1 VTGNTLEGLLNIPEQ
16 TRPIEGSFDTRPKQ
30 VEAWIEALPIAN
42 TGECARQIYGAL
54 CEINR
59 LAIPETDRVKAMEA
73 FRAPVYHVTE
83 VLKKHYVHQNLP
95 LSPKNQKVAELS
107 IQLHSQMAL
116 GYKSVIQSK
125 LSKTFSLLSNK
136 TLTKSIHRAIRYLSN
151 VMLCAYQIYIQ
162 HPEHVWLHIHQL
174 YLYAEK
180 NNFHHELVK
189 DHIVAESML
198 DSSIADLYAQILL
211 LALAGPYRLRQNI
224 TDTVYT
230 ALQTWAPSCRVI
242 PLGANPDSD
251 YAFTINLNTDAAPGY
266 FRDDGATDPALCRV
280 VDTQE
285 MTQVIS
291 DALRNASPT
300 TIGIPEDIL
309 KRLLMTWSGKSH
321 RAFSRSAKSN
331 EIAITLGLSA
341 THHYIDEI
349 IRPLLKDSVVLCPAA
364 TTSLRSDRDDNDD
377 DEQTAE
383 DDVFQNDR
391 ANYTSAPVFGISN
404 LDDHTPD
411 VWDPD
416 FTFRANN
423 PIHKAPQ
430 KNALQVNEESGE
442 KPQNQTSLCSPL
454 SCKGINES
462 AGGYCLLGFLVHGKD
477 SQKVQIGE
485 LVGIRDNMDTSS
497 TQLSIGII
505 RRIKSWKNGL
515 ELGIQKLAPCSD
527 AIAIA
532 TVPQQGQSEKFQRGL
547 VLPELTGISQPAT
560 LITHAWHQEKDRLIA
575 NVQGHRSNIE
585 LSKKIESTGV
595 FSQFEFTVL
604 TTTEEKNQQTQSSDP
619 NNEFD
624 SVWTLI

>member
-1 VTGNTLEGLLNIPEQ
+1 MTGNTLEGLLNIPHQ
-16 TRPIEGSFDTRPKQ
+16 TRPTGDSFDTRPKQ
-30 VEAWIEALPIAN
+30 VEAWIKALPIAN
-42 TGECARQIYGAL
+42 TGESARQIYNAL
-54 CEINR
+54 REINR
-59 LAIPETDRVKAMEA
+59 LDFPESDRFKVMEA
-73 FRAPVYHVTE
+73 FRVPVYHITE
-83 VLKKHYVHQNLP
+83 ILKKHYVHQNLP
-95 LSPKNQKVAELS
+95 LSPKSQKIAELA

-162 HPEHVWLHIHQL
+162 HPEHVWLHIHRL
-174 YLYAEK
+174 YLYAEE
-180 NNFHHELVK
+180 NGLHNELVK
-189 DHIVAESML
+189 DHVVTEALL
-198 DSSIADLYAQILL
+198 DSSIADLYTQILL

-224 TDTVYT
+224 TETVYG
-230 ALQTWAPSCRVI
+230 ALQTWARDCRIV
-242 PLGANPDSD
+242 PLGDIPEDD

-266 FRDDGATDPALCRV
+266 FRNDGSADPAFCRS
-280 VDTQE
+280 VDTRE
-285 MTQVIS
+285 MARGIS
-291 DALRNASPT
+291 EALRNGSPT
-300 TIGIPEDIL
+300 ITNIPEDTL
-309 KRLLMTWSGKSH
+309 KRLLITWSGKSH
-321 RAFSRSAKSN
+321 RAFSRSAKNN

-349 IRPLLKDSVVLCPAA
+349 IRPLLKDSAALCPAA
-364 TTSLRSDRDDNDD
+364 TTSLRAIQD
-377 DEQTAE
+377 DEEVDE
-383 DDVFQNDR
+383 DDVVLDAR

-423 PIHKAPQ
+423 PVYSAPDGDDS
-430 KNALQVNEESGE
+430 EEELHNRTILG
-442 KPQNQTSLCSPL
+442 SPL
-454 SCKGINES
+454 SCKGVNES

-485 LVGIRDNMDTSS
+485 LVGIRDNMDASS

-505 RRIKSWKNGL
+505 RRIKNWKNGL

-532 TVPQQGQSEKFQRGL
+532 TEPEPGQREKFQRSL
-547 VLPELTGISQPAT
+547 VLPELSGISQPAT
-560 LITHAWHQEKDRLIA
+560 LITHAWHHEGDRLIA
-575 NVQGHRSNIE
+575 NVHGHRSHIE
-585 LSKKIESTGV
+585 LSRKIESTGV
-595 FSQFEFTVL
+595 FSQFEFNVL
-604 TTTEEKNQQTQSSDP
+604 APVEEKTENTRAADP
-619 NNEFD
+619 NDEFD